1 MVIKNKYIDIKLVKP
16 EVSNFVFKT
25 LKYVYNFLQLMT
37 ATVETVV
44 EQLDLTP
51 VMPAIARAITLTE
64 SDVGKY

>member
-1 MVIKNKYIDIKLVKP
+1 
-16 EVSNFVFKT
+16 
-25 LKYVYNFLQLMT
+25 MT

-64 SDVGKY
+64 SDVGNYFFHGFIFNLCK

>member
-1 MVIKNKYIDIKLVKP
+1 
-16 EVSNFVFKT
+16 
-25 LKYVYNFLQLMT
+25 MT

-64 SDVGKY
+64 SDVGNNFFDELDD

>member
-1 MVIKNKYIDIKLVKP
+1 MNR
-16 EVSNFVFKT
+16 F
-25 LKYVYNFLQLMT
+25 FLQLMT

-64 SDVGKY
+64 SDVGNNFFDELDY

>member
-1 MVIKNKYIDIKLVKP
+1 
-16 EVSNFVFKT
+16 
-25 LKYVYNFLQLMT
+25 MT

-64 SDVGKY
+64 SDVGNYFFDQILLLINEFNFKNSYQLIKLFS

>member
-1 MVIKNKYIDIKLVKP
+1 M
-16 EVSNFVFKT
+16 F
-25 LKYVYNFLQLMT
+25 QLMT

-64 SDVGKY
+64 SDVGNYFFNCFYC

>member
-1 MVIKNKYIDIKLVKP
+1 M
-16 EVSNFVFKT
+16 
-25 LKYVYNFLQLMT
+25 FLQLMT

-64 SDVGKY
+64 SDVGNYFLCIS

>member
-1 MVIKNKYIDIKLVKP
+1 
-16 EVSNFVFKT
+16 
-25 LKYVYNFLQLMT
+25 MT

-64 SDVGKY
+64 SDVGNYILFFKYISYKY

>member
-1 MVIKNKYIDIKLVKP
+1 
-16 EVSNFVFKT
+16 
-25 LKYVYNFLQLMT
+25 MT

-64 SDVGKY
+64 SDVGNLYLFIVKLISIIYCFYIIVGNQLKQNHYQPI

>member
-1 MVIKNKYIDIKLVKP
+1 
-16 EVSNFVFKT
+16 
-25 LKYVYNFLQLMT
+25 MT

-64 SDVGKY
+64 SDVGNLFFHYM

>member
-1 MVIKNKYIDIKLVKP
+1 
-16 EVSNFVFKT
+16 
-25 LKYVYNFLQLMT
+25 MT

-64 SDVGKY
+64 SDVGNYFFYTFIFNLYK

>member
-1 MVIKNKYIDIKLVKP
+1 
-16 EVSNFVFKT
+16 
-25 LKYVYNFLQLMT
+25 MT

-64 SDVGKY
+64 SDVGNYYVYGFIFNLCK

>member
-1 MVIKNKYIDIKLVKP
+1 
-16 EVSNFVFKT
+16 
-25 LKYVYNFLQLMT
+25 MT

-64 SDVGKY
+64 SDVGNLYLFIVKLISITYCFYIIVVN